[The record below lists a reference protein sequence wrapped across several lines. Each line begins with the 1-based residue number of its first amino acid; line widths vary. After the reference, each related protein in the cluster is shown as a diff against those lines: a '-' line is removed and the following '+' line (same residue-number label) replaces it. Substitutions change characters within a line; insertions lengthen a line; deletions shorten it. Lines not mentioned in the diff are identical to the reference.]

1 MEYCGLRFAFRDAPP
16 FEKTIGKAFSDG
28 GKFRKIYRQGGHAS
42 GASARRV
49 ELSGGLPNAGKV
61 REMDSLGEHDN
72 RSQGRG
78 ERDYYHDIAR
88 LAGGLAHEIKN
99 PLSTIRLNLE
109 LLAEDFAEP
118 ETPRE
123 KRAARKIEI
132 VYKECER
139 LQTILDD
146 FLKFT
151 RARQLKLVPC
161 QLNGEVRQLLDF
173 YAPKAKEAGIEV
185 IDYLSSSLPTVMLDP
200 EAFRSALWNLIINA
214 EQAMPEGGQIV
225 VRTTPCPDGVRLDLI
240 DTGCGMDAQ
249 ILRNAF
255 DAFYS
260 TKRNGSGLGLAI
272 TKQVIE
278 AHGGRIFVQS
288 ERGKGTQFS
297 IVLPTPPR
305 LQSEEQNAL
314 AADVDQ
320 ATI

>member
-1 MEYCGLRFAFRDAPP
+1 MG
-16 FEKTIGKAFSDG
+16 
-28 GKFRKIYRQGGHAS
+28 Q
-42 GASARRV
+42 
-49 ELSGGLPNAGKV
+49 
-61 REMDSLGEHDN
+61 LGESD
-72 RSQGRG
+72 RMPQGRS
-78 ERDYYHDIAR
+78 ERDYYYDIAR

-109 LLAEDFAEP
+109 LLAEDFADP

-123 KRAARKIEI
+123 RRAARKIEI

-161 QLNGEVRQLLDF
+161 QLNREVRQLLDF
-173 YAPKAKEAGIEV
+173 YAPKATEAGIEV

-225 VRTTPCPDGVRLDLI
+225 VRTAPCPDGVRLDLI
-240 DTGCGMDAQ
+240 DTGCGMDPQ

-278 AHGGRIFVQS
+278 AHGGRIYVQS

-305 LQSEEQNAL
+305 LQNEDRPAIT
-314 AADVDQ
+314 AGTDR
-320 ATI
+320 TTT